1 MTQAELDALIA
12 SRIAAALDAE
22 QFRRDGERQTYDD
35 ESEERS
41 ERSATPRSGRN
52 SPPPRH
58 RAPVTDPFRNF
69 LALKPTNFQG
79 TEGPVALIH
88 WLQEC
93 ESQFDVVHADERDWV
108 RYATSTLR
116 ADALS
121 WWKSIQKSMGV
132 AAANSTPW
140 EEFKETICSQYCSQA
155 QREAM
160 EAEFWKLRVKNDDID
175 AYCTRFLQLCSLC
188 PEAVP
193 TERRK
198 ISRFVYGLP

>member
-1 MTQAELDALIA
+1 MVNTRTSGNNQVTMTQAELDALIDT
-12 SRIAAALDAE
+12 RIAAALDAAE
-22 QFRRDGERQTYDD
+22 FRRNGEQKQTTDE
-35 ESEERS
+35 ESEGRS
-41 ERSATPRSGRN
+41 KRSATPFSGRS

-88 WLQEC
+88 WLEEC
-93 ESQFDVVHADERDWV
+93 ESHFDVVHADERDWV

-140 EEFKETICSQYCSQA
+140 E
-155 QREAM
+155 
-160 EAEFWKLRVKNDDID
+160 
-175 AYCTRFLQLCSLC
+175 
-188 PEAVP
+188 
-193 TERRK
+193 
-198 ISRFVYGLP
+198 